1 MRSALKFL
9 IAGTAL
15 VVIVGLGAISYFLF
29 RGGPESTD
37 PATAQPQAGQQKS
50 AAGGCPVAV
59 PASGYVG
66 GNYVFRL
73 SNEVFPPSPSLAKDI
88 HDRYGNNAELADWGD
103 LKAMLVKED
112 DVRKFISDTGIQLQS
127 TNYDCDNILVSRLRQ
142 RNSPGNALPSG
153 PARRQSASGLVG
165 PRQHRR
171 QRHQSRTVEPFW
183 TSPGETS
190 AGSMKS
196 PPRAE
201 LRDLS
206 QANRL
211 APARAGSHA
220 RGSIAQ
226 PTSGRPPTPD
236 ILSSPAMAIARLRSS
251 RRR

>member
-1 MRSALKFL
+1 
-9 IAGTAL
+9 
-15 VVIVGLGAISYFLF
+15 
-29 RGGPESTD
+29 
-37 PATAQPQAGQQKS
+37 
-50 AAGGCPVAV
+50 
-59 PASGYVG
+59 
-66 GNYVFRL
+66 
-73 SNEVFPPSPSLAKDI
+73 VFPPSPSLAKDI

-127 TNYDCDNILVSRLRQ
+127 TNYEPLRQ
-142 RNSPGNALPSG
+142 RNSPGNALPPG
-153 PARRQSASGLVG
+153 PARRQCASGLVG

-196 PPRAE
+196 PPQAE